1 MLSRGVTA
9 SLRPATRD
17 SLKASMKSTLSVRF
31 ASNNSKKN
39 GGKNKPFYSEFEQ
52 FINTQKV
59 DENGKFVRQPAT
71 EEDFKS
77 SAYNK
82 YLIDTINEKNN
93 DIEEKLKALAEEH
106 KVPYDDLKKQFN
118 EKVEEQL
125 KALENSNEEIE
136 KTIENFENELKN
148 SFSVPVSFWEEL
160 ESGLKSFQQNLEQS
174 AAFDYIKKIDT
185 RFAEAISKYL
195 RNSNKNDIPELKAA
209 FESSPLSEISTQDY
223 QYLQKLL
230 AEKITVGNAEATLV
244 ETVEELPAEEFG
256 DVDSETVV
264 ATILGSLSA
273 YDNVSKA
280 PLMALIQEVDPAFA
294 KLVTQYST
302 LTEDEAE
309 VAEKVIT
316 QIEEYCANKDSKI
329 YSAFGDPASPNY
341 SKIREILEQ
350 PLPIDMAELYEVFE
364 SHADYFTSETYKTV
378 TEIDAKFA
386 ELLKELET
394 VPEGTELDKVNDE
407 IDAYLSNEESPIY
420 IAMNDIQSEG
430 FSKLR
435 ETLNN
440 EYEILQNTLTTD
452 KLIQYVADSGL
463 ETDAFKLLQKVDG
476 EFANLVATLYTS
488 ESNESA
494 MEAYN
499 NIQQFL
505 EQPTAIS
512 GALLDKESLNY
523 KLLADIVI
531 PKETEIETE
540 KEEVAELSSEDAN
553 LSAEVIEINKKFDL
567 ALQAMQEIKTD
578 LENEDYER
586 PRGITET
593 IDKIFGFD
601 PTPEQTQQFELTQDA
616 PKPLHTDPVIEQCV
630 NLIMKGGR
638 KDVAR
643 KYVNRTLY
651 LLYLHTRQD
660 PVEQLKK
667 ALDMCAPLVITKTVK
682 TGFAKNFTIPVPLTP
697 RQRNRMALMWILSSS
712 DSRASNDFP
721 VRLCDELLNVLAG
734 SSKIMDKRALNHK
747 MAITNRSYL
756 KI

>member
-9 SLRPATRD
+9 SLRPATRE